1 MKTKSLYRKSCRISD
16 DKIREIIRYFSL
28 DLPAIKTTE
37 LTRLNPKTVD
47 DWYGYIRKVIF
58 WQIARESDEIFS

>member
-1 MKTKSLYRKSCRISD
+1 MKTKSPYRKSCRISD
-16 DKIREIIRYFSL
+16 GKIREIVRYFSL

-47 DWYGYIRKVIF
+47 NWYGYIRKVLL
-58 WQIARESDEIFS
+58 WEMNRESDEMFS